1 MPRSSSRQ
9 TSARWP
15 YPPLA
20 PRNVHSTTP
29 ALTLGLGAIL
39 FAAVL
44 SGPLFGVPRALS
56 LNPAGQC
63 QPTVLNFAGL
73 PHGTVL
79 GEQFASAGIHISG
92 DAIQSSQPDALVVF
106 DSNTH
111 HRPDTGDIEVGI
123 GNLAVIPN
131 TIIDANG
138 DGLVDDFRDSFAGG
152 TQIYTFDQDV
162 TIKSFIIVDKDSRS
176 AGTATAFAAGGGVV
190 AMVSIPNAGNG
201 SVQTIDLNASGVRRL
216 EIFYND
222 SGGVTAIDLECPPT
236 PTPSPTGTPSAT
248 GTPTPT
254 PSGTATPSATA
265 TPTPTPSATA
275 TPTPTPSPTAT
286 PTETPTEVPAATP
299 TPTPTPTPPGVTI
312 EVPTATPT
320 PTPTSTPTPPPT
332 VLAEGVAPAS
342 RPGAARL
349 PSAGGGEDASGSQ
362 RVLLALIGLAL
373 AAGGGWMVWG
383 GRPRR

>member
-1 MPRSSSRQ
+1 MPSRSSSRQ
-9 TSARWP
+9 ILARWP
-15 YPPLA
+15 HPPLA
-20 PRNVHSTTP
+20 PLSAHSITA
-29 ALTLGLGAIL
+29 ALTLGLGAFL

-44 SGPLFGVPRALS
+44 SGLLFGAPRALS

-63 QPTVLNFAGL
+63 QPIVLNFAGL
-73 PHGTVL
+73 PHGTIL

-131 TIIDANG
+131 TVADGNG
-138 DGLVDDFRDSFAGG
+138 DSLVDDFRDSFAGG

-162 TIKSFIIVDKDSRS
+162 TINSFTVVDKDSRS
-176 AGTATAFAAGGGVV
+176 AGTATAFNGGGGVITT
-190 AMVSIPNAGNG
+190 ASIPNAGNA
-201 SVQTIDLNASGVRRL
+201 SVQTIDLNATGVRRL

-222 SGGVTAIDLECPPT
+222 SGGVTAIDVECPP
-236 PTPSPTGTPSAT
+236 P
-248 GTPTPT
+248 
-254 PSGTATPSATA
+254 A